1 MGFVNP
7 RKGFVK
13 ETKKMHL
20 ETKIRLE
27 MSTIVQML
35 IIFF

>member
-13 ETKKMHL
+13 QTKEMHL
-20 ETKIRLE
+20 ETKIILE
-27 MSTIVQML
+27 MTTIVQML